1 MLAERCPADST
12 GGSALDYA
20 PGMFRNTAIV
30 PALLVLLVSSPG
42 CKEDEPPA
50 NEPGDFGEPC
60 IEGALADT
68 PDGCVD
74 GLECYKGYCEETC
87 VEDTDCRP
95 IEGWMHT
102 CVVGQCQILCNDDD
116 ACPQDLGTAMTC
128 GVIGNS
134 RWCEAKDDAP

>member
-1 MLAERCPADST
+1 MLAERCPAGST

-30 PALLVLLVSSPG
+30 PALLVLLTTG

-74 GLECYKGYCEETC
+74 GLECFQGYCEETC
-87 VEDTDCRP
+87 VEDTDCQP
-95 IEGWMHT
+95 VDGWTHR
-102 CVVGQCQILCNDDD
+102 CVVGKCQIFCDDNG
-116 ACPQDLGTAMTC
+116 ACPQTLATPMECWINDM
-128 GVIGNS
+128 
-134 RWCEAKDDAP
+134 WCAAKDD